1 MTVNPCAVRRLVQ
14 WQILIFYMCI
24 YYHTSVIV
32 KHFCQIMVYLD
43 KIKPNKNQLIQ
54 IILVLRKETNNL
66 STIQII
72 SDKQYYRILRVHA

>member
-1 MTVNPCAVRRLVQ
+1 
-14 WQILIFYMCI
+14 
-24 YYHTSVIV
+24 
-32 KHFCQIMVYLD
+32 MVYLD